1 MTPVTLRRTEATV
14 RALPSVF
21 ELAPGLVASNVAA
34 TRGTALAGYTETDLG
49 MFAAGMTTSVPERET
64 ANIWRTFF
72 DDTRSKLVPYLAL
85 VRRLLERDE
94 IVAARNVLDAV
105 PLDISDQSE
114 ARRLKRLLAPPR
126 VTVTRARDVDR
137 TREFRWLRDHWQDY
151 RGRWVAVD
159 GDTVL
164 ASADSL
170 KELRRT
176 LKELNVTRP
185 PLVHRI
191 A

>member
-1 MTPVTLRRTEATV
+1 MTTVALPRIETTV

-34 TRGTALAGYTETDLG
+34 AGGTALAGYTETNLG
-49 MFAAGMTTSVPERET
+49 MFAAGMRTRVSQLETSGV
-64 ANIWRTFF
+64 WRTFF

-105 PLDISDQSE
+105 PLEISDQSE
-114 ARRLKRLLAPPR
+114 TRRLKRLLAPPR
-126 VTVTRARDVDR
+126 VTVSRARDVDR

-170 KELRRT
+170 KELREI
-176 LKELNVTRP
+176 LKALNVTRP